1 VSWSRRALT
10 APLLDGERTPLLRLL
25 DARAAGATDEAAL
38 RELAR
43 AASAHA
49 DAPFTS
55 RSYRFPFAL
64 VAAHSTAVGVDIERV
79 EPCDGAFADSIRTPA
94 ERSSAGPSQA
104 EDHDRYFTSLWSS
117 KEALSKALG
126 DALAYD
132 PRRLEGPAA
141 WPDGRSGPWRA
152 LALDVP
158 DGYVG
163 WLCWKDLSSRACG

>member
-1 VSWSRRALT
+1 VNRLRGLAT
-10 APLLDGERTPLLRLL
+10 PLLGGEQTPLLRLL
-25 DARAAGATDEAAL
+25 DARAAGAADEASL

-49 DAPFTS
+49 GAPFIS

-64 VAAHSTAVGVDIERV
+64 VAAHSAAVGVDIERV
-79 EPCDGAFADSIRTPA
+79 EPCDRAFADSIRTPA
-94 ERSSAGPSQA
+94 ERAAAASPH
-104 EDHDRYFTSLWSS
+104 EDHDRYCTSLWSS

-132 PRRLEGPAA
+132 PRRLEGPGA

-152 LALDVP
+152 TPLDVP

-163 WLCWKDLSSRACG
+163 WLCWRVPGS

>member
-1 VSWSRRALT
+1 VNRPRLT
-10 APLLDGERTPLLRLL
+10 LAVASAGGERTPLLRLL
-25 DARAAGATDEAAL
+25 DARAAGGADETAL

-43 AASAHA
+43 AASARTG
-49 DAPFTS
+49 APFTS

-64 VAAHSTAVGVDIERV
+64 VAAHSAAVGVDIERV
-79 EPCDGAFADSIRTPA
+79 EPCDVAFADSICTPA
-94 ERSSAGPSQA
+94 ELSSARPSQA

-132 PRRLEGPAA
+132 PRRLEGPGA

-152 LALDVP
+152 TPLDVP
-158 DGYVG
+158 DGYVA
-163 WLCWKDLSSRACG
+163 WLCWKELS

>member
-1 VSWSRRALT
+1 VNWSRRALA
-10 APLLDGERTPLLRLL
+10 APLLDGERAPLLRLL
-25 DARAAGATDEAAL
+25 DARAAGAADEQAL

-49 DAPFTS
+49 DAPFAS
-55 RSYRFPFAL
+55 RSYCFPFAL
-64 VAAHSTAVGVDIERV
+64 VAAHSAAVGVDIERV
-79 EPCDGAFADSIRTPA
+79 EPCDPAFADSIRTPA
-94 ERSSAGPSQA
+94 ELSSAGASQA
-104 EDHDRYFTSLWSS
+104 EDPNRYFTSLWSS

-132 PRRLEGPAA
+132 PRRLEGPGA

-152 LALDVP
+152 TPLDVP

-163 WLCWKDLSSRACG
+163 WLCWRVPGS